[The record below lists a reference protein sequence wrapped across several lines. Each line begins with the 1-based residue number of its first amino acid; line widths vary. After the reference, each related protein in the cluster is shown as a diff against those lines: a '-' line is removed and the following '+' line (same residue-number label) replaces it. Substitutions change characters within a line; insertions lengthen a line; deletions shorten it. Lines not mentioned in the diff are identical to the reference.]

1 MKLKFNGFLVLLL
14 VLVAQLTFA
23 QERAVSGTVSDN
35 SGMPLP
41 GVSVLVKGT
50 KAGTQ
55 TDFDG
60 KFTIKAAPSQVL
72 VFSYIGMKS
81 QEVAASST
89 SISVKLKD
97 DSVELE
103 GVVVTALG
111 IKRSE
116 KTLGYAVSKVTSEEL
131 TRSGEQNVLQGLA
144 GKAAGVQVIGSGGTP
159 GASSKIIIRGVNSIN
174 RASDPLIVI
183 DGVPVDNT
191 TSQTTAGD
199 NPFNANLS
207 GINNSN
213 RALDINPDDV
223 ESVSILKGPAAA
235 ALYGE
240 RAGNGVILYT
250 TKKGKAGKGLG
261 IDFSTS
267 MAIDKVSQLPA
278 RQNKYVQGTSAT
290 ATTIPTNTPQSWGP
304 SAESL
309 GVPMYDNVGN
319 FFQDGLTYTNN
330 ISFYG
335 GDNKATYRASYG
347 NVTQTG
353 MVPETGLKRNTLR
366 VVGDLR
372 LSEKWK
378 TGGSLQYTHTTNTL
392 AQNGSNVSGV
402 MLSLLRSVGNY
413 DLRNYKDAAGN
424 NKNYFASYDNPYF
437 TVNENPAT
445 SDVNRVFGNMFL
457 TYTPADWL
465 SLTAKAGIDT
475 YSDYRKQIF
484 AVSSNGDNLAGIG
497 EVAYNNITNKEFY
510 GDFIASGLLPIKSE
524 WLKINYTAGL
534 NLRSFQNTDVF
545 SRGKEL
551 AVRGVYNLSNTT
563 QRYASN
569 SEENIMSRALFGQLE
584 FDIKNQLFIT
594 GSVRKEWS
602 STYGTNANSAIFPS
616 ASASWVITSSFDL
629 PEAISF
635 AKVTY
640 GYGKVGIAPAT
651 YRTISTYTAPFM
663 TDGFTDGL
671 SFPYNNVNGM
681 TVSGGLGNQDLRPE
695 IVAGHEVGLS
705 TKFFDSR
712 LSLDVN
718 AYYKTSKDLL
728 ITLPLPSSSGFSSV
742 YQNGAELVNKGL
754 EVEFGYDV
762 FQKSNPF
769 QWNIN
774 LNWAKNENEVTDI
787 AGGLD
792 DIQIEAAFGSI
803 GYYAVKGQPLG
814 SFYGTKWAR
823 DANGNKIIGTD
834 GLAKIADETGN
845 LGNSAPK
852 WTGGIRNTFTY
863 KRVTLS
869 GLLDI
874 RHGGTVYNGT
884 LARLHNFGVS
894 EASADRERTYVIEGV
909 TETGTP
915 NTKEID
921 AKSYYRFYLGDAG
934 GAAEQAVT
942 DVNWIRL
949 RDVSI
954 TYDFNVKKFTA
965 INSAQISFTGR
976 NLWLDTNYE
985 GVDPET
991 SLTGAGSRI
1000 NGLDYFNNPGSKSFI
1015 MTLKVGF

>member
-14 VLVAQLTFA
+14 ALVAQITFA

-35 SGMPLP
+35 AGMPLP

-60 KFTIKAAPSQVL
+60 KFSIKASPSQVL
-72 VFSYIGMKS
+72 VFSYIGMKT
-81 QEVAASST
+81 QEVSASST
-89 SISVKLKD
+89 SINVSLKD

-116 KTLGYAVSKVTSEEL
+116 KTLGYAVSKVTSDEL
-131 TRSGEQNVLQGLA
+131 TKSGEQNVLQALA
-144 GKAAGVQVIGSGGTP
+144 GKAAGVQVIGTGGTP
-159 GASSKIIIRGVNSIN
+159 GASSKIIIRGVNTITRS
-174 RASDPLIVI
+174 SDPLIVV
-183 DGVPVDNT
+183 DGVPIDNT

-223 ESVSILKGPAAA
+223 ESVSVLKGPAAA

-250 TKKGKAGKGLG
+250 TKKGRAGKGLG

-290 ATTIPTNTPQSWGP
+290 ATAISPTTPQSWGP
-304 SAESL
+304 AASTL

-319 FFQDGLTYTNN
+319 FFEEGLTYTNN

-353 MVPETGLKRNTLR
+353 MIPETGLKRNTLR
-366 VVGDLR
+366 VVGDLK
-372 LSEKWK
+372 LNDKWK

-392 AQNGSNVSGV
+392 AQNGSNTAGV
-402 MLSLLRSVGNY
+402 MLSLLRSVGSY
-413 DLRNYKDAAGN
+413 DLRNYKDIDGN
-424 NKNYFASYDNPYF
+424 NTNYFSSYDNPYF

-457 TYTPADWL
+457 TYTPAEWL
-465 SLTAKAGIDT
+465 SLTAKGGIDT

-484 AVSSNGDNLAGIG
+484 AISSNGDNLAGVG
-497 EVAYNNITNKEFY
+497 EVAFNNITNKEYY
-510 GDFIASGLLPIKSE
+510 GDLIASGLLPLKTE

-534 NLRSFQNTDVF
+534 NLRSKHNNDVF
-545 SRGKEL
+545 SRGKIL
-551 AVRGVYNLSNTT
+551 SVRNVYNLSNATEL
-563 QRYASN
+563 YASN
-569 SEENIMSRALFGQLE
+569 LDENIMSRAIFGQLE
-584 FDIKNQLFIT
+584 FDIKDQLFVT

-602 STYGTNANSAIFPS
+602 STYGTNANNAIFPA
-616 ASASWVITSSFDL
+616 ASASWVITNSFEL

-635 AKVTY
+635 AKLTY
-640 GYGKVGIAPAT
+640 GYGEVGIAPAP
-651 YRTISTYTAPFM
+651 YRTITAYDRPSM

-671 SFPYNNVNGM
+671 SFPYNGSNGM
-681 TVSGGLGNQDLRPE
+681 TVVGEVGNQDLKPE
-695 IVAGHEVGLS
+695 RVLGHELGLS
-705 TKFFDSR
+705 AKFLDNR
-712 LSLDVN
+712 LSLDIN

-728 ITLPLPSSSGFSSV
+728 ITLPLPASSGFTQV
-742 YQNGAELVNKGL
+742 YQNAAELTNKGL
-754 EVEFGYDV
+754 EVEFGYDI
-762 FQKSNPF
+762 FKRSNAF

-774 LNWAKNENEVTDI
+774 LNWAKNENEVIDI

-792 DIQIEAAFGSI
+792 EIPIETAFGSI

-814 SFYGTKWAR
+814 SFYGRKWER
-823 DANGNKIIGTD
+823 DANGNKIIGSD
-834 GLAKIADETGN
+834 GLAIIADEIGN

-852 WTGGIRNTFTY
+852 WTAGIRNTFTY
-863 KRVTLS
+863 KRISLS

-894 EASADRERTYVIEGV
+894 EASADRERTYVIAGV
-909 TETGTP
+909 KEDGTP
-915 NTKEID
+915 NDIAIT
-921 AKSYYRFYLGDAG
+921 AKNYYQKYLGDGG
-934 GAAEQAVT
+934 GAEEEAVT
-942 DVNWIRL
+942 DVNWVRL

-954 TYDFNVKKFTA
+954 SYDFNVKRFTA
-965 INSAQISFTGR
+965 INSAQVSFTGR
-976 NLWLDTNYE
+976 NLWLNTNYE

>member
-1 MKLKFNGFLVLLL
+1 MKLKFNGFLALLL
-14 VLVAQLTFA
+14 VLFAQISFA

-35 SGMPLP
+35 AGMPLP

-50 KAGTQ
+50 KTGTQ

-60 KFTIKAAPSQVL
+60 KYTIKASPNQVL
-72 VFSYIGMKS
+72 VFTYIGMKS
-81 QEVAASST
+81 QEKPASSA
-89 SISVKLKD
+89 SVNVQLKD

-116 KTLGYAVSKVTSEEL
+116 KSLGYAVSKVSSEEIG
-131 TRSGEQNVLQGLA
+131 RSGEQNVVQALA

-159 GASSKIIIRGVNSIN
+159 GASSKIIIRGVNTITGT
-174 RASDPLIVI
+174 SDPLIVI
-183 DGVPVDNT
+183 DGVPIDNST
-191 TSQTTAGD
+191 TQTTAGD

-213 RALDINPDDV
+213 RALDINPDDI
-223 ESVSILKGPAAA
+223 ESVSVLKGPAAA

-250 TKKGKAGKGLG
+250 TKKGKAGRGLG

-290 ATTIPTNTPQSWGP
+290 ATAINPNTPQSWGP
-304 SAESL
+304 AASTL

-319 FFQDGLTYTNN
+319 FFQEGLTYTNN
-330 ISFYG
+330 ISFHG
-335 GDNKATYRASYG
+335 GDDRATYRASYG

-353 MVPETGLKRNTLR
+353 MIPETGLKRNTLR
-366 VVGDLR
+366 VVGDLK
-372 LSEKWK
+372 LNDQWK

-402 MLSLLRSVGNY
+402 MLSLLRSVGSY
-413 DLRNYKDAAGN
+413 DLRNYKDAEGN

-457 TYTPADWL
+457 TYSPGEWL
-465 SLTAKAGIDT
+465 SLTAKGGIDA

-484 AVSSNGDNLAGIG
+484 AISSNGDNLAGIG
-497 EVAYNNITNKEFY
+497 EVAFNNINSKEFY
-510 GDFIASGLLPIKSE
+510 GDFIATGLLPLKTD

-534 NLRSFQNTDVF
+534 NLRSSQSTDVF

-551 AVRGVYNLSNTT
+551 AVRGVYNLSNAT
-563 QRYASN
+563 QLYASN
-569 SEENIMSRALFGQLE
+569 AEQNIMSRALFGQLE
-584 FDIKNQLFIT
+584 FDVKDQLFIT

-602 STYGTNANSAIFPS
+602 STYGTNANSAIFP
-616 ASASWVITSSFDL
+616 AAAASWVLSNSFTL
-629 PEAISF
+629 PEAVTF

-640 GYGKVGIAPAT
+640 AYGEVGIAPRP
-651 YRTISTYTAPFM
+651 YQTISTFTQPFM

-671 SFPYNNVNGM
+671 SFPYNGVNGM
-681 TVSGGLGNQDLRPE
+681 APSGGLGNQDLKPE
-695 IVAGHEVGLS
+695 RVVGHEVGLS
-705 TKFFDSR
+705 TKFLDSR

-728 ITLPLPSSSGFSSV
+728 ITLPLPQSSGFASV
-742 YQNGAELVNKGL
+742 YQNAAELVNKGV
-754 EVEFGYDV
+754 EVELAYDI
-762 FQKSNPF
+762 FSKSNPF
-769 QWNIN
+769 QWNVN
-774 LNWAKNENEVTDI
+774 LNWSKNENEVTDI
-787 AGGLD
+787 SGNLTE
-792 DIQIEAAFGSI
+792 ISIESAFGSI

-814 SFYGTKWAR
+814 SFYGRKWAR
-823 DANGNKIIGTD
+823 DENGNKIIGSD
-834 GLAKIADETGN
+834 GLAVIADEIGN

-852 WTGGIRNTFTY
+852 WTGGIRNTFSY

-869 GLLDI
+869 GLLDF
-874 RHGGTVYNGT
+874 RHGGAVYNGT

-894 EASADRERTYVIEGV
+894 AESGDRERTYVIDGV
-909 TETGTP
+909 LADGTQ
-915 NTKEID
+915 NNIAIS
-921 AKSYYRFYLGDAG
+921 AKDYYQKFLGDGG
-934 GAAEQAVT
+934 GAEEQAVT

-949 RDVSI
+949 RDVTLS
-954 TYDFNVKKFTA
+954 YDFNVKRFTA
-965 INSAQISFTGR
+965 ISNAQISFTGR
-976 NLWLDTNYE
+976 NLWLNTNYK